1 MYYFSLGKKP
11 NQTKTFDTKLVRNWR
26 INLGL
31 PIANPVAS
39 HALSIVFPI

>member
-1 MYYFSLGKKP
+1 MYYFSLGKKT
-11 NQTKTFDTKLVRNWR
+11 NQTKTFDTNLVRNWR

-39 HALSIVFPI
+39 YTLSIVFPI